1 MTQQLTGPRNWLAR
15 AAVAVGAVAT
25 LAVSLAL
32 SVVLFAVL
40 LVVGAVGFGVLWWK
54 TRGLR
59 AAMRDAEAELR
70 QRFEQQQGRPQ
81 PGPREDARGRERP
94 RRPGSGD
101 VLEGEFVVVEETRRQ
116 DHARPPRQ

>member
-1 MTQQLTGPRNWLAR
+1 MTRQLTGPRNWLAR

-59 AAMRDAEAELR
+59 AAMRDAETELR

-81 PGPREDARGRERP
+81 QGPGGEARSRERP

-101 VLEGEFVVVEETRRQ
+101 VLEGEFVVVEETHRQ
-116 DHARPPRQ
+116 DHTRPPRQ